1 MIVAC
6 SRRSAIRQ
14 GGTWRTEARRC
25 GAAAWAKTRHTG
37 EVAGGS
43 MTDKVVILVTVANR
57 REGRRI
63 ARHLVENR
71 LAACVNMTQTIQS
84 IYRWEGKLVEDEEL
98 LLVIKS
104 ARPLFPE
111 IKTAITQ
118 IHTYHTPEIICL
130 PIIEGSEN
138 YLQWMSDSVKGSDKR

>member
-1 MIVAC
+1 L
-6 SRRSAIRQ
+6 
-14 GGTWRTEARRC
+14 
-25 GAAAWAKTRHTG
+25 AALA
-37 EVAGGS
+37 S
-43 MTDKVVILVTVANR
+43 R

-84 IYRWEGKLVEDEEL
+84 IYRWEGKLVEDKEF

-111 IKTAITQ
+111 IKTAITR

-130 PIIEGSEN
+130 PIIEGSAN
-138 YLQWMSDSVKGSDKR
+138 YLQWISDSVKVPGEK